1 MMSQA
6 SWILLL
12 SLTAHQLITTEAQE
26 SFPSDSLSKRLAGGA
41 MSPDTSNWVDDEES
55 PGLLMNN
62 YLAFLSR
69 LAKKDLQDDLRS
81 HADVRS
87 PKRDNRKFQTQGWR

>member
-1 MMSQA
+1 MMFPTN
-6 SWILLL
+6 WILLL
-12 SLTAHQLITTEAQE
+12 SLTAHQLIATQAQDP
-26 SFPSDSLSKRLAGGA
+26 FPKDSLPKRLIGGA
-41 MSPDTSNWVDDEES
+41 MSPETSNWVDDEES
-55 PGLLMNN
+55 PSLLMNN

-69 LAKKDLQDDLRS
+69 LAKKDLQDDLPS